1 MALDNIPDQG
11 TRSIFR
17 FIISIF
23 KPLMTHLCQPGISWV
38 SDWVRA
44 TQTCTSKVSSHC
56 RHPQYALAQRQSSCD
71 TTKVLVSM
79 AACCICACYWCPF
92 HNIFWETT
100 NTITWQQGHPPQ
112 AQITVIP
119 TAVYWLCHIYCCCVQ
134 SHWIMLCGSTTDS
147 CLLPLSFFGCQV
159 QR

>member
-56 RHPQYALAQRQSSCD
+56 QHPQHALAQRQSSCD

-92 HNIFWETT
+92 HNIFWETHKH
-100 NTITWQQGHPPQ
+100 NHM
-112 AQITVIP
+112 
-119 TAVYWLCHIYCCCVQ
+119 TARP
-134 SHWIMLCGSTTDS
+134 STTGSDNSHTYS
-147 CLLPLSFFGCQV
+147 CLLIVSYLLLLCTVSLDYV
-159 QR
+159 VWEHHR